1 MNNKGQA
8 SLEIILVTAFVI
20 VTTLLIVVMWL
31 NGLGDTFIIGK
42 TKLKTMEA
50 LDQASENYTLRKIEV
65 DSSSTATD
73 LVLNLYIDPSS
84 FSADRPDL
92 KDSLESSLESE
103 LAATSNYSTVA
114 VNFS

>member
-50 LDQASENYTLRKIEV
+50 LDRSEERRVGKECRSRWSPYH
-65 DSSSTATD
+65 
-73 LVLNLYIDPSS
+73 
-84 FSADRPDL
+84 
-92 KDSLESSLESE
+92 
-103 LAATSNYSTVA
+103 
-114 VNFS
+114 